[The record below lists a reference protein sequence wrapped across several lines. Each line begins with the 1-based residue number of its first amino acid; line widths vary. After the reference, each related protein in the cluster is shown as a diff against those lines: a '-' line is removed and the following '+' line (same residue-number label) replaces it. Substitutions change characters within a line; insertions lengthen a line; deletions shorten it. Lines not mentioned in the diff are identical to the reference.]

1 MKDTDIQ
8 SAILYYLTTIWPVY
22 VQFLTE
28 QILDIYWT
36 NTGHE
41 PDIIRT

>member
-28 QILDIYWT
+28 QILNKYWT
-36 NTGHE
+36 YTGQIL
-41 PDIIRT
+41 DMNRT